1 MMMHR
6 KQINIVSDDGCLV
19 YAPVP
24 LLERMYK
31 LIFRFLATETSAFP
45 QSADFMKTR
54 LDGRDSSIDF
64 KTFYKPIKE
73 MILLRFL
80 NKSFSR

>member
-1 MMMHR
+1 MQG
-6 KQINIVSDDGCLV
+6 KQINSRLSVTSGCLV

-31 LIFRFLATETSAFP
+31 LIFRFPATETSAFP
-45 QSADFMKTR
+45 QSADFIKTS
-54 LDGRDSSIDF
+54 LDDRDSSIDF
-64 KTFYKPIKE
+64 KTFYKPSKE
-73 MILLRFL
+73 MILLRL